1 VGIRLADLIRRPV
14 LPKLR
19 ISRTS
24 EGGSD
29 RKPDGYSRA
38 LQAARVRAAHQRSY
52 FAPALFNLVPVETTL
67 VGSMA
72 VDSQWRLYY
81 NEAWLAAHSVEQNAS
96 LLVHEVSH
104 LLRDH
109 EGRKKAAGIRD
120 HRRWNTAGDCEIND
134 DLQAEGLPLPG
145 DPPLPAK
152 YGLRNGE
159 RAETYYHHLPAPP
172 RADDEGAIGEGQDCG
187 SGAHGE
193 RRFWELPADDG
204 SEGGVPG
211 VDRIKAEL
219 VRRDVAHRIEA
230 TSIYDTDVP
239 LAWRRWARATL
250 APKVDYMA
258 TLRHTVRRALRQ
270 STLGRYD
277 RTYRRPHRRQA
288 CYGEFIMASFHQPR
302 PRAGFLIDTS
312 GSMGDSQ
319 LARAVSELG
328 GLTRQIGYG
337 AEVIVACCDAAV
349 HDVRKAFTGTP
360 IELYGGGGTDMGVG
374 LRAFIERRSPPID
387 LLVIVSDCLS
397 PWPADVPPFPVI
409 TVRVG
414 EGAPPPWGN
423 RGANRVITIE
433 DAATTMEP
441 DIRKRQT

>member
-1 VGIRLADLIRRPV
+1 MM
-14 LPKLR
+14 KLR
-19 ISRTS
+19 MFRTS

-67 VGSMA
+67 IGSMA

-81 NEAWLAAHSVEQNAS
+81 NEAWLAAHTVEQNAS

-134 DLQAEGLPLPG
+134 DLQEEGLPLPG
-145 DPPLPAK
+145 DPPLPAR

-159 RAETYYHHLPAPP
+159 RAETYYHQLPAPP
-172 RADDEGAIGEGQDCG
+172 RGDDHGAIGEGQDCG

-219 VRRDVAHRIEA
+219 VRRDVAQRIEA

-258 TLRHTVRRALRQ
+258 TLRHTVRRALRY

-349 HDVRKAFTGTP
+349 HDVRKAFTGTS

-374 LRAFIERRSPPID
+374 LRAFVERRNPPID
-387 LLVIVSDCLS
+387 LLVIVSDCHT

-441 DIRKRQT
+441 DIRKRRT

>member
-1 VGIRLADLIRRPV
+1 M
-14 LPKLR
+14 KLR
-19 ISRTS
+19 MFRTS

-67 VGSMA
+67 IGSMA

-81 NEAWLAAHSVEQNAS
+81 NEAWLAAHTVEQNAS

-134 DLQAEGLPLPG
+134 DLQEEGLPLPG
-145 DPPLPAK
+145 DPPLPAR

-159 RAETYYHHLPAPP
+159 RAETYYHQLPAPP
-172 RADDEGAIGEGQDCG
+172 RGDDHGAIGEGQDCG

-219 VRRDVAHRIEA
+219 VRRDVAQRIEA

-250 APKVDYMA
+250 EPKVDYMA
-258 TLRHTVRRALRQ
+258 TLRHTVRRALRY

-277 RTYRRPHRRQA
+277 RTYRLPHRRQA

-349 HDVRKAFTGTP
+349 HDVRKAFTGTS

-374 LRAFIERRSPPID
+374 LRAFVERRNPPID
-387 LLVIVSDCLS
+387 LLVIVSDCRT

-441 DIRKRQT
+441 DIRKRRT

>member
-1 VGIRLADLIRRPV
+1 MM
-14 LPKLR
+14 KLR
-19 ISRTS
+19 MFRTS

-67 VGSMA
+67 IGSMA

-81 NEAWLAAHSVEQNAS
+81 NEAWLAAHTVEQNAS

-134 DLQAEGLPLPG
+134 DLQEEGLPLPG
-145 DPPLPAK
+145 DPPLPAR

-159 RAETYYHHLPAPP
+159 RAETYYHQLPAPP
-172 RADDEGAIGEGQDCG
+172 RGDDHGAIGEGQDCG

-219 VRRDVAHRIEA
+219 VRRDVAQRIEA

-258 TLRHTVRRALRQ
+258 TLRHTVRRALRY

-349 HDVRKAFTGTP
+349 HDVRKAFTGTS

-374 LRAFIERRSPPID
+374 LRAFVERRNPPID
-387 LLVIVSDCLS
+387 LLVIVSDCRT

-441 DIRKRQT
+441 DIRKRRT

>member
-1 VGIRLADLIRRPV
+1 
-14 LPKLR
+14 
-19 ISRTS
+19 
-24 EGGSD
+24 
-29 RKPDGYSRA
+29 
-38 LQAARVRAAHQRSY
+38 
-52 FAPALFNLVPVETTL
+52 
-67 VGSMA
+67 
-72 VDSQWRLYY
+72 
-81 NEAWLAAHSVEQNAS
+81 
-96 LLVHEVSH
+96 
-104 LLRDH
+104 
-109 EGRKKAAGIRD
+109 
-120 HRRWNTAGDCEIND
+120 
-134 DLQAEGLPLPG
+134 
-145 DPPLPAK
+145 
-152 YGLRNGE
+152 
-159 RAETYYHHLPAPP
+159 
-172 RADDEGAIGEGQDCG
+172 
-187 SGAHGE
+187 
-193 RRFWELPADDG
+193 
-204 SEGGVPG
+204 
-211 VDRIKAEL
+211 
-219 VRRDVAHRIEA
+219 
-230 TSIYDTDVP
+230 
-239 LAWRRWARATL
+239 
-250 APKVDYMA
+250 MA

-374 LRAFIERRSPPID
+374 LRAFIERRNPPID
-387 LLVIVSDCLS
+387 LLVIVSDCLT

-441 DIRKRQT
+441 DIRKRRT

>member
-1 VGIRLADLIRRPV
+1 
-14 LPKLR
+14 
-19 ISRTS
+19 
-24 EGGSD
+24 
-29 RKPDGYSRA
+29 
-38 LQAARVRAAHQRSY
+38 
-52 FAPALFNLVPVETTL
+52 
-67 VGSMA
+67 
-72 VDSQWRLYY
+72 
-81 NEAWLAAHSVEQNAS
+81 
-96 LLVHEVSH
+96 
-104 LLRDH
+104 
-109 EGRKKAAGIRD
+109 
-120 HRRWNTAGDCEIND
+120 
-134 DLQAEGLPLPG
+134 
-145 DPPLPAK
+145 
-152 YGLRNGE
+152 
-159 RAETYYHHLPAPP
+159 LPAPP
-172 RADDEGAIGEGQDCG
+172 RADDHASIGEGQDCG

-219 VRRDVAHRIEA
+219 VRRDVAQRIEA

-258 TLRHTVRRALRQ
+258 TLRHTVRRALRY
-270 STLGRYD
+270 STMGRYD

-288 CYGEFIMASFHQPR
+288 CYGEFIMASFEQPR

-337 AEVIVACCDAAV
+337 ADVLVACCDAAV

-360 IELYGGGGTDMGVG
+360 IELFGGGGTDLGVG
-374 LRAFIERRSPPID
+374 LRAFIERRNARID
-387 LLVIVSDCLS
+387 LLVIVSDCHT

-414 EGAPPPWGN
+414 DGTPPPWGN

-433 DAATTMEP
+433 DAATTIEP
-441 DIRKRQT
+441 GTRKRRT